1 MKIYRATAA
10 GLFFAATTAAP
21 LFAQRPATQPVRPGS
36 QSAPQAAQTGGGAVP
51 DTKIALVNSDA
62 FFDDKQGISRLIN
75 AIKGVDQEFH
85 PINAQL
91 QQLQQKIEQAEAD
104 LKKVVDR
111 QAPDINAK
119 KSSEIDGMK
128 KALQRQTEDAQANYQ
143 KKIREVLGP
152 INDDIGRALD
162 AFAKARGVTLV
173 LDLTRTPQGMILSAS
188 DAMDITRAFIVEY
201 NGHFK

>member
-1 MKIYRATAA
+1 MKICRATAA
-10 GLFFAATTAAP
+10 GLFLAAITATA

-36 QSAPQAAQTGGGAVP
+36 QSAPQAAQTGGVAVP

-62 FFDDKQGISRLIN
+62 FFDDKQGITRLVN

-128 KALQRQTEDAQANYQ
+128 KTLQRQTEDAQANYQ

-162 AFAKARGVTLV
+162 TFAKARGVTLV
-173 LDLTRTPQGMILSAS
+173 LDLTRAPQGMILSAS